1 MITRINESKALT
13 KHIWRKCK
21 FDGQKCNSNQK
32 QNNNKCWCEC
42 KLKKKHPCEKDY
54 ICNLSTRTFEYGK
67 YLESITNDSV
77 ATWDEIIDAAR
88 SQPVTFNDKKAAS
101 NIDYFYSLLFFSIT
115 NITIDKRSYLLL
127 LLPYKTSFKTKIDII
142 ILP

>member
-1 MITRINESKALT
+1 M
-13 KHIWRKCK
+13 
-21 FDGQKCNSNQK
+21 
-32 QNNNKCWCEC
+32 
-42 KLKKKHPCEKDY
+42 CEKDY
-54 ICNLSTRTFEYGK
+54 ICNLSTCTFEYGK

-88 SQPVTFNDKKAAS
+88 SQPVTFNDKKAAF

-127 LLPYKTSFKTKIDII
+127 LLPYKTSFKTKIDIT